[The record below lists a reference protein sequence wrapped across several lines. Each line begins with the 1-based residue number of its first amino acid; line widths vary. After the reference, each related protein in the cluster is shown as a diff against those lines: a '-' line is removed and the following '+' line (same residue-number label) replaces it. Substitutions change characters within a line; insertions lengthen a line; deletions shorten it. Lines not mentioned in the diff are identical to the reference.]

1 MLVGSSWATRE
12 ALRPLAYS
20 MLAELVHHLRTELT
34 LAQIKTVIHI
44 FSRCWLGGRGVTCRF
59 ATWYHGRRI
68 MVDTQR
74 IQGWCCSDVTDSL
87 V

>member
-1 MLVGSSWATRE
+1 LNPNPNQHRCRLFYPRLDELLDDSVLVGSSWATRE

-44 FSRCWLGGRGVTCRF
+44 FSRL
-59 ATWYHGRRI
+59 A
-68 MVDTQR
+68 
-74 IQGWCCSDVTDSL
+74 
-87 V
+87 